1 MTTEQS
7 NLCNYKKCSSRAYS
21 TGIGIFGGTF
31 NPIHLGHLII
41 AGKVRESLNLEK
53 IIFVPAR
60 YPPHKKAPEIGGGH
74 RYRMVKLA
82 IPNNSYFVAS
92 KIELEREG
100 PSYTI
105 DTVNALKKMYLQEKD
120 FYFILGLD
128 AYLETGSW
136 KEIEKLKKLIRFVVV
151 KRPGYENNSKFKTTK
166 SLRARPVASHC
177 ERKRS
182 NLIEVRDCHDLRSRN
197 DSIEIATSSAYS
209 VDFLAMTPIA
219 ISSTEIRSR
228 IKKGESVQG
237 LLPDKVMD
245 YIRQHH
251 LYE

>member
-1 MTTEQS
+1 MVRSEDS
-7 NLCNYKKCSSRAYS
+7 NPK
-21 TGIGIFGGTF
+21 GIGIFGGTF

-151 KRPGYENNSKFKTTK
+151 KRN
-166 SLRARPVASHC
+166 V
-177 ERKRS
+177 
-182 NLIEVRDCHDLRSRN
+182 
-197 DSIEIATSSAYS
+197 
-209 VDFLAMTPIA
+209 
-219 ISSTEIRSR
+219 ISSGTRNLSFKDVKFFDLEPIGISSSEIRSR
-228 IKKGESVQG
+228 IKKGKSVHT

-245 YIRQHH
+245 YIQQHH